1 MKVLLL
7 SLFVASVWGLAPIF
21 EKLSLIRTSPFTAL
35 TIRFMFTTSIV
46 VILSILTGNFKE
58 IAKVDPKSLLWICL
72 GGLIGGIVGLL
83 VYFVVLKENLTT
95 RVIPLTATFPLFTA
109 FYAYLFLK
117 ENITML
123 RLIGIILVVIGV
135 VLINWSSF
143 VK

>member
-143 VK
+143 AR

>member
-58 IAKVDPKSLLWICL
+58 ITKVDPKSLLWICL

-143 VK
+143 AR